1 MEVSYLSAS
10 KQLPS
15 NNKIIP
21 LTPFYDDSGIIRVG
35 GKLKNSMLTESQK
48 HPILLPK
55 TDHVVNLIITDY
67 HLKLLHAGPQLIQAA
82 LREKFWILSARD
94 AVRREVRKCI
104 PCFRNRPKLAEQ
116 IMGELPKST
125 VCPSSV
131 FHRTGLDFAG
141 PFLIR
146 SSKGRGSRN
155 TKCYICV
162 FVCFATKAVH
172 LEVVSDLTSRTFI
185 ACLKRFVARRAS
197 PHFGGLWESVVKSF
211 KFHLKRVIGTASV
224 TFEELATITSQIEAC
239 LNSRPLSGISNDPND
254 LSALTPGHFLIGKPL
269 TAIPQVPIPDDLHLC
284 DRWRMIQRMIQHFWN
299 RWSNEY
305 LTKLQSRPKWRTLQP
320 DIKVGDLV
328 LIKHE
333 NLAPL
338 QWRLGR
344 IVKTFPGGDNR
355 VRVVE
360 LKTESGKLLRP
371 ISKLCKL
378 PIT

>member
-1 MEVSYLSAS
+1 
-10 KQLPS
+10 
-15 NNKIIP
+15 
-21 LTPFYDDSGIIRVG
+21 
-35 GKLKNSMLTESQK
+35 
-48 HPILLPK
+48 
-55 TDHVVNLIITDY
+55 
-67 HLKLLHAGPQLIQAA
+67 
-82 LREKFWILSARD
+82 D
-94 AVRREVRKCI
+94 AVRRVVRKCI
-104 PCFRNRPKLAEQ
+104 PCFRNCPKLAEQ
-116 IMGELPKST
+116 IMGELPKSR

-172 LEVVSDLTSRTFI
+172 LEVVSDLTSRAFI
-185 ACLKRFVARRAS
+185 ACLKRFVARRGRPSEIFCDRGTNFYGASRDLRKEFSQLMKDKSIYQFLTTENINWRFNPPAS

-254 LSALTPGHFLIGKPL
+254 LSALTPGHFLIRKPL

-299 RWSNEY
+299 RWLNEY

-344 IVKTFPGGDNR
+344 IVKTFLGGDNR